1 MPSKKKEKPNESV
14 LSSATSIDQNQNNTT
29 LGSSQNDFDH
39 QQPMSPGS
47 PNIPSKDSKQAL
59 SSSSSGK
66 SETGQLLTWA

>member
-29 LGSSQNDFDH
+29 LGSQNDFDH
-39 QQPMSPGS
+39 QQAMSPGS

-66 SETGQLLTWA
+66 SETG

>member
-1 MPSKKKEKPNESV
+1 MPSKKKGKLNESV
-14 LSSATSIDQNQNNTT
+14 LSSATSIDQNENNTT
-29 LGSSQNDFDH
+29 LVSQNGFDH

-66 SETGQLLTWA
+66 SETG